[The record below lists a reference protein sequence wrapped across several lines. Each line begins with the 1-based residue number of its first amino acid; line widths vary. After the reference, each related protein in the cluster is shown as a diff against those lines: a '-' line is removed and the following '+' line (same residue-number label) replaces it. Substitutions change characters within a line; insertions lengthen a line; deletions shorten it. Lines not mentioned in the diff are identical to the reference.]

1 MTLSPSTPP
10 AWPTSPSVQRQPRT
24 KRDGSAGR
32 SQTATSVGAC
42 RASTQASSPSKHY
55 CPTQMEKN
63 SARCRDP
70 ADRQDAPLSS
80 CCPGKIIQFFIT
92 VCVGLAG
99 SHFAADCRVHLHL
112 GAGEDSAPS
121 TEQPAETLHPGL
133 RGLLL
138 LMCHSFH
145 KPLETLYKYAV
156 IKLPTGPSV

>member
-10 AWPTSPSVQRQPRT
+10 AWPTSPLVQRQPRT

-32 SQTATSVGAC
+32 SPTATNVGAC

-55 CPTQMEKN
+55 CPTQMEKS
-63 SARCRDP
+63 SARCRNP
-70 ADRQDAPLSS
+70 TNRPHLSS
-80 CCPGKIIQFFIT
+80 RRPVKIIQSFIN
-92 VCVGLAG
+92 VSVGLAG
-99 SHFAADCRVHLHL
+99 SHFAADCGVHLYL

-138 LMCHSFH
+138 FMCYSFH
-145 KPLETLYKYAV
+145 KPL
-156 IKLPTGPSV
+156 